1 MDVAHMGPWF
11 AAAHGGCSPSRATHT
26 LLNPP
31 PSGFCFHPPC
41 SGKVSKHVL
50 WLFSPYLPR
59 QRPNHWGSLSSWT
72 EPFSPIFPSWCPPM
86 GLFSF
91 THPLKCGAL
100 DPFLLSANFLWIITL
115 QAAFFFFAG
124 CIFDHTSALRTPK
137 FVLKPLSLTPGPL
150 VTPTWMLT
158 APHSQRGCIRIF
170 GANSEGCRLADRQEG
185 RAVHPGFQQDR
196 KQGCSWNPSGRNP
209 WVFWLG
215 FTIGYIISIPASSA
229 M

>member
-59 QRPNHWGSLSSWT
+59 QRPDHWGSLSSWT
-72 EPFSPIFPSWCPPM
+72 ILSNLPILMSSHGSFFLHPPFEMWCPGPISS
-86 GLFSF
+86 LCKLS
-91 THPLKCGAL
+91 L
-100 DPFLLSANFLWIITL
+100 DHHIAGCI
-115 QAAFFFFAG
+115 FFFFAG

-229 M
+229 V